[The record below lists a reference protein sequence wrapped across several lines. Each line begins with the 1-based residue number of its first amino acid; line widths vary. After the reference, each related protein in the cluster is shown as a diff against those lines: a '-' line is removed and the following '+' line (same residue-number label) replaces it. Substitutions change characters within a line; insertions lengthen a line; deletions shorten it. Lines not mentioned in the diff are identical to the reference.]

1 MREHG
6 NFNGFH
12 TFAPGV
18 SRRFLLAAIDLYFGR
33 LLFSLWSKAGTGK
46 MCEAFKQRSIDNRKK
61 SLRVTNHGLSLSKSQ
76 PENLI
81 ADASCSAHEGLQTRG
96 ALSHVSHVSH
106 MAPRPQKFFFF
117 FGISNSLC
125 IWNSQLLKDW
135 LRRGFRTG
143 CERQC
148 RRPERIRRLR
158 CLRTAAEWLCCV
170 GCSEK
175 SRKLNR
181 FSEKPFAKK
190 RSGLG
195 DSYSGYGAPYMP
207 AAQEQCKTK

>member
-1 MREHG
+1 MTLGSLVIIYFDENVRLDPSNQAQLQRGEDGGNMREHG

-61 SLRVTNHGLSLSKSQ
+61 SLRVTNQGLSLSKSQ

-106 MAPRPQKFFFF
+106 VSHMAPRPQKLCFF
-117 FGISNSLC
+117 
-125 IWNSQLLKDW
+125 
-135 LRRGFRTG
+135 
-143 CERQC
+143 
-148 RRPERIRRLR
+148 
-158 CLRTAAEWLCCV
+158 
-170 GCSEK
+170 
-175 SRKLNR
+175 LN
-181 FSEKPFAKK
+181 F
-190 RSGLG
+190 
-195 DSYSGYGAPYMP
+195 
-207 AAQEQCKTK
+207 